1 MKKPLRM
8 ESRFPVLQQFCLLL
22 PEMHSGERII
32 SHTKQQRAG
41 TTCSYLIEGVLSN
54 CFIFSGK

>member
-41 TTCSYLIEGVLSN
+41 TYFEKLEELGR
-54 CFIFSGK
+54 